1 MIIKGV
7 LEYLGWQ
14 SGTRSSDSSLN
25 SEMSFLSLLRRM
37 DASFFVNG
45 EKMRDIEAGR
55 CSILASKMHL
65 TFYQR
70 NVVDLKFQYFKGHDI
85 NANHCHYSGIMHTV
99 DSSPSVLI
107 VLRASHTALLHFWSN
122 LSQRHLQS
130 VLHTLSFKNHKIISR
145 AAHSLQKV
153 YHFEKNNLPVV
164 QSLPNKQISP
174 VRGRMCGSKIIEGKI
189 T

>member
-1 MIIKGV
+1 
-7 LEYLGWQ
+7 
-14 SGTRSSDSSLN
+14 
-25 SEMSFLSLLRRM
+25 MSFLGLFWRR
-37 DASFFVNG
+37 DVPFFVNRG
-45 EKMRDIEAGR
+45 KMRDVEAWM

-70 NVVDLKFQYFKGHDI
+70 SVVDLKFQYFKAHDI

-107 VLRASHTALLHFWSN
+107 LLRAAHVALLNFWRN
-122 LSQRHLQS
+122 PSQRRLQT

-145 AAHSLQKV
+145 AANNFQKV
-153 YHFEKNNLPVV
+153 YHLEKNNFPGV

-174 VRGRMCGSKIIEGKI
+174 VRGRICGSKIIEGKI
-189 T
+189 SLNSI